1 MIKHQWSLIIVY
13 SFLFLF
19 RTDLFNHIHCLE
31 FDTIQVKGEND
42 KVETLFVLIIPSSN
56 DKYTTSSK
64 NNVPVLY
71 ASDFVHKKSAGVPK
85 SYLPRTKLDTTEFTK
100 TSVVTSS
107 PIELFE
113 DRNKTVRELIKQFD
127 NSHEDGNLEK
137 LQNEVPTVSED
148 LVEKESVQYRPMK
161 IINLDDDYDSITES
175 SEDIS
180 EQVSQDNIEKE
191 KVDSVVSDHISVLKV
206 DDSEHQTTN
215 TTIVS
220 KNIPDVEW
228 SNIKTILQT
237 TTLSTP
243 YPPITQESKGSCI
256 NFSDISIIF
265 GTEKDAF
272 QTAVMKCGRSSLG
285 KYTGTK
291 RCIMKKTFTKDN
303 LILSELC
310 STCYA
315 ESVLCGS
322 KNCKGPCFSS
332 TCNKKCQECHKEKC
346 SQELIN
352 CTGVSW
358 LPLPCGLDP
367 FKPIPDKWS
376 IKDPK

>member
-1 MIKHQWSLIIVY
+1 MIKPQWSLIVY
-13 SFLFLF
+13 SFLFLLC
-19 RTDLFNHIHCLE
+19 TDLFIHIHCLE
-31 FDTIQVKGEND
+31 FDTIEVKSENG

-56 DKYTTSSK
+56 DKYSTSSK
-64 NNVPVLY
+64 NNVPILY
-71 ASDFVHKKSAGVPK
+71 ASDFVHKKSTSVPK
-85 SYLPRTKLDTTEFTK
+85 SYLPRTKLGTTEFTK
-100 TSVVTSS
+100 TSVITSS
-107 PIELFE
+107 PTELLE
-113 DRNKTVRELIKQFD
+113 DRNRTVSELIKQFD
-127 NSHEDGNLEK
+127 NSHIDQNLEK

-148 LVEKESVQYRPMK
+148 LVEKESMQYRPIK
-161 IINLDDDYDSITES
+161 LINLDDDYDSITES
-175 SEDIS
+175 SEDTV
-180 EQVSQDNIEKE
+180 EQVSQDDIEKKE
-191 KVDSVVSDHISVLKV
+191 INSVVSDMSAFKV
-206 DDSEHQTTN
+206 GDSEHQTTMTN
-215 TTIVS
+215 TTIIS

-265 GTEKDAF
+265 GTEKDTF

-291 RCIMKKTFTKDN
+291 KCIMKRTFTKNN
-303 LILSELC
+303 LVLSELC

-322 KNCKGPCFSS
+322 NNCKGPCFST

-346 SQELIN
+346 SQALIN
-352 CTGVSW
+352 CTGASW